1 MGSLQLAAL
10 AFRTHRA
17 VEHSAHKRAARS
29 GAQGKASAAA
39 VLATDLHDFLGGS
52 YAQVQEEQGRESA
65 ALQQARTILIPC
77 PRASCRWAAPPCTS
91 VAVVQPRYVTS
102 GRPDRRLR
110 PRAAPC
116 LNPAPVQAACARRCP
131 RCRRGCPRTAR
142 ALLPGLARLSTAGG
156 AARANSTARA
166 TKRPCARAAV
176 RRWREGQR

>member
-77 PRASCRWAAPPCTS
+77 PRASCWWA
-91 VAVVQPRYVTS
+91 V
-102 GRPDRRLR
+102 PDRRLR

-116 LNPAPVQAACARRCP
+116 LNLAPVQAACARRCP

-142 ALLPGLARLSTAGG
+142 ALSQALLA
-156 AARANSTARA
+156 
-166 TKRPCARAAV
+166 
-176 RRWREGQR
+176 